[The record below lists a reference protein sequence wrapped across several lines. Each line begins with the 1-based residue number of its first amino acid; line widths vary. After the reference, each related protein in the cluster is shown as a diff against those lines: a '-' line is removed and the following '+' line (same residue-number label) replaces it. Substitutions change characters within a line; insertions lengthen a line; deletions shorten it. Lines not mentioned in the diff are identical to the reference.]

1 MNSDHGDDKLRFER
15 DLWRKG
21 VRSVAGVDEA
31 GRGPLAG
38 PVVAAA
44 VVFPQEFFLPGVDD
58 SKRLTADRREEL
70 FEQILACASGVGI
83 GIVGHEVIDR
93 LNILHATYQA
103 MHAAVQSLPVPPDH
117 LLIDGNRFDG
127 GVLPYST
134 IVQGDARSLCIGA
147 ASIIAKVTRD
157 RLMKEFDLQYPGYG
171 FAVHKGYGTPS
182 HREAIGRLGPC
193 PIHRRSFRLL
203 PAEETAP

>member
-83 GIVGHEVIDR
+83 GIVGHEVIDQ

-103 MHAAVQSLPVPPDH
+103 MHAAVQNLPVPPDH

-171 FAVHKGYGTPS
+171 FAVHKGYGTRS

-203 PAEETAP
+203 SAEETAP